1 VKPFGDNQAPS
12 EGPSGNLRTVAVLG
26 HSALRPMGPALQ
38 GDDAYVPLPKSPL
51 GVDVLAGT
59 LAQSPARLS
68 AVMVTMSASSVTPA
82 VCAKAW

>member
-1 VKPFGDNQAPS
+1 
-12 EGPSGNLRTVAVLG
+12 
-26 HSALRPMGPALQ
+26 MGPALQ
-38 GDDAYVPLPKSPL
+38 GDDAYAPLPKSPL

-82 VCAKAW
+82 VCAKALVNRCVARRLGDGRRVTFHLISR